1 MENEKYRIVKDKTV
15 WGLQYA
21 VNELATEGWEPQG
34 SLLVQ
39 DGEYIQAMIK
49 KEEEQQV
56 LTEETAQ

>member
-1 MENEKYRIVKDKTV
+1 MDNEKYRVIKDKTV

-21 VNELATEGWEPQG
+21 VNELVTEGWEPQG

-49 KEEEQQV
+49 KEEEQV
-56 LTEETAQ
+56 LTEEAAQ